1 MCRPVATLFLVLA
14 ANEPSRFWHAIA
26 YTSAFAAVL
35 IGLYWWDQ
43 WRRERDRQSR
53 RRQRRDFTDRAQ

>member
-1 MCRPVATLFLVLA
+1 MCKPIATLLLVLA
-14 ANEPSRFWHAIA
+14 VNEPSTFWHAVA

-35 IGLYWWDQ
+35 IGLYSWDQ

-53 RRQRRDFTDRAQ
+53 RRQR